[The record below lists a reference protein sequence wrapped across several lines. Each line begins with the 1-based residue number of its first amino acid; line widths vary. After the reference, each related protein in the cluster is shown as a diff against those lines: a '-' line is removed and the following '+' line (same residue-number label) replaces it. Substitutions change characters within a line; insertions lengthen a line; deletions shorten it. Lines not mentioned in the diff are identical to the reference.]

1 MYTFVQLVV
10 SGISTGALY
19 GLVALSLVLVFRG
32 TGVVSFAAGDMVT
45 AGAFI
50 AVVMLR
56 NHHASL
62 SSSVLVVAA
71 GGVILGALAYVIA
84 VEGLRR
90 PSPHLY
96 LISTLAV
103 GYLIRGS
110 LRLHFGGYVYDVRPI
125 FGGGVV
131 HAGAFSISTQNLG
144 IVVVSA
150 VLMLLLFVFLEF
162 SRLGTAVRA
171 TSSSRT
177 DAELMGIPVRWMSVL
192 VWATGGLLAGVA
204 GLLLAPSGGVTPDV
218 GGNILVPAFV
228 GAVIGGFES
237 LLGAVVGGI
246 AVGILQ
252 NMVGYYISTS
262 IRDIVVFSLLIVFL
276 AVRPTGIFGSQRVVR
291 V

>member
-1 MYTFVQLVV
+1 
-10 SGISTGALY
+10 
-19 GLVALSLVLVFRG
+19 
-32 TGVVSFAAGDMVT
+32 
-45 AGAFI
+45 
-50 AVVMLR
+50 
-56 NHHASL
+56 
-62 SSSVLVVAA
+62 
-71 GGVILGALAYVIA
+71 
-84 VEGLRR
+84 
-90 PSPHLY
+90 
-96 LISTLAV
+96 
-103 GYLIRGS
+103 
-110 LRLHFGGYVYDVRPI
+110 
-125 FGGGVV
+125 
-131 HAGAFSISTQNLG
+131 
-144 IVVVSA
+144 
-150 VLMLLLFVFLEF
+150 
-162 SRLGTAVRA
+162 VRA

-204 GLLLAPSGGVTPDV
+204 GLLLAPSGGVTPDL